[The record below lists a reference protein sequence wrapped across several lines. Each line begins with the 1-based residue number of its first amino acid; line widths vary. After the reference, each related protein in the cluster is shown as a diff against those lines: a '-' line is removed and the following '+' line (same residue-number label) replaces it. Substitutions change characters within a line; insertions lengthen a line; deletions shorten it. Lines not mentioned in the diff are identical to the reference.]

1 MGPILALDTATAILS
16 AALAAEGRYWYRE
29 IDAGLGHSE
38 LLMEL
43 ADSLLKEAGFSAG
56 DLDAVACMK
65 GPGSFTGLRIGFSA
79 AKGMALALDI
89 PLIACPTL
97 DCMAYPWS
105 VWPGLVI
112 PVIDA
117 RKGRFFT
124 ALYRGGRRISEEM
137 DAEAGAIGEIL
148 LSPPSLP
155 SPPFLSSPPSAGDP
169 IVLTGPD
176 APLFLSRLEA
186 AGGVAA
192 ELPGRI
198 RMDPLYRKGRGLE
211 LAVLAKESAI
221 MNNGKGDVYSGPQY
235 LRKSDAEH

>member
-16 AALAAEGRYWYRE
+16 AALVSEGRYWYRE

-38 LLMEL
+38 LLMDL

-56 DLDAVACMK
+56 DLEAVACMK

-97 DCMAYPWS
+97 DCMVYPWS
-105 VWPGLVI
+105 IWPGLVI

-117 RKGRFFT
+117 KKGRFFA
-124 ALYRGGRRISEEM
+124 ALYRTGRRISEEM

-148 LSPPSLP
+148 ISPPS
-155 SPPFLSSPPSAGDP
+155 SSSPLSAGDP
-169 IVLTGPD
+169 IVLTGPE

-186 AGGVAA
+186 AGGVSA
-192 ELPGRI
+192 ELSGRI
-198 RMDPLYRKGRGLE
+198 RLDPLYRKGRGLE
-211 LAVLAKESAI
+211 LAVLAKESAL
-221 MNNGKGDVYSGPQY
+221 MNNGKSDVYSGPQY
-235 LRKSDAEH
+235 LRKSDAEC